1 LRRGTPDFLGLGAV
15 LAHLLVGLMLRTI
28 AWPEVT
34 TPAYLW
40 SRGLLLYRDVKFVH
54 TPGTI
59 GLLALVFALFG
70 VGTGVVRVFAL
81 AFPLLAHWQLL
92 KQTRAFSPLS
102 RILASAFFL
111 VLLFEWQGNSVWPSA
126 LLTAFALPIASLFAR
141 RRVAAAGCLIGAA
154 ILIKQ
159 TAAYVLLLAAARL
172 LWEKRVREAG
182 KLVLCASVP
191 YALGAAVFALLGS
204 GPDYLRWTILVP
216 FTILKGV
223 IDARPGPQFLL
234 QLGIAFSPLV
244 LYALRER
251 REDARREAAWLLL
264 TAAGFALMAYPRF
277 MFLHVLPAVPC
288 LALGVAR
295 LLEQPGRWLAVFS
308 RGLVAT
314 LVLGQAAMLAAGES
328 FDGKVL
334 FWNEPPAFEA
344 LVRRLRRFPAGTPLS
359 ANIWDNVLP
368 RTGLLPPGRLY
379 YHPWLAYLGAVDS
392 LHERVGRA
400 AAQPGTV
407 VVDYRRVGNRG
418 EILGPYSIRV
428 R

>member
-1 LRRGTPDFLGLGAV
+1 MLL
-15 LAHLLVGLMLRTI
+15 HLLLGLMLRTI

-59 GLLALVFALFG
+59 GSLALVFGLLG
-70 VGTGVVRVFAL
+70 VSTGVIRIFAL
-81 AFPLLAHWQLL
+81 AFPMLAHWQLL
-92 KQTRAFSPLS
+92 RRTRSFSPLS

-111 VLLFEWQGNSVWPSA
+111 VLLFEWQGNSVWPSV

-141 RRVAAAGCLIGAA
+141 RRVAAAGCLVGVA

-159 TAAYVLLLAAARL
+159 TAAYVLLLAVARL
-172 LWEKRVREAG
+172 IWEKRGKEAWQ
-182 KLVLCASVP
+182 LLLCASVP
-191 YALGAAVFALLGS
+191 YALAAAIFALLGS
-204 GPDYLRWTILVP
+204 GTGYLRWTLVVP

-223 IDARPGPQFLL
+223 IDVGLPRAFLL
-234 QLGIAFSPLV
+234 PLGLAFLPLV
-244 LYALRER
+244 LDTLREK
-251 REDARREAAWLLL
+251 REEAETNNGWLLL
-264 TAAGFALMAYPRF
+264 TAVGFALMAYPRF

-295 LLEQPGRWLAVFS
+295 LLERPSRWSGVFS

-314 LVLGQAAMLAAGES
+314 LVLIHAAVLAAGEP
-328 FDGKVL
+328 FDGRVL
-334 FWNEPPAFEA
+334 FWNESPAFEK
-344 LVRRLRRFPAGTPLS
+344 LVERLRRFPPGTPLY
-359 ANIWDNVLP
+359 ADIWENVLP
-368 RTGLLPPGRLY
+368 RTGLLPPGRVY
-379 YHPWLAYLGAVDS
+379 YHPWLTYLGSVDS
-392 LHERVGRA
+392 LSDRVGRA

-407 VVDYRRVGNRG
+407 IVGYGHGGQG